1 MSGRPLRIALV
12 APLVSPIAEPFI
24 GGSQALLHD
33 LATALA
39 AAGHAVTLFAADG
52 SVVTGA
58 EVVRLGIDSHRLRPT
73 DFAHPGPTDPGLLAE
88 ERVCFLRI
96 AYEIR
101 RRASEFDVVHNHAF
115 DAPPFEL
122 LQDAHGHV
130 CHTLHLPPLVPGVT
144 QAVRQAA
151 AQGAVL
157 ITVSCFAQAAW
168 TDVVGQ
174 TRQIL
179 NAVPVD
185 RIALGPQQ
193 RAGWL
198 FVGRISPEKGLETAL
213 EIAEAAERRLRII
226 GAVYDR
232 DYAAQLRTRLER
244 HDLLGPR
251 RRDQVFV
258 EMGGAEGMLM
268 PVDWDEPFGL
278 TAAEAMAAGTPV
290 AAYARGALAEIIADG
305 ETGYLVAPGDVNG
318 LQRAAARFTEI
329 DPRACRR
336 RALERFSLTRM
347 VSEYETLYRELA

>member
-1 MSGRPLRIALV
+1 
-12 APLVSPIAEPFI
+12 
-24 GGSQALLHD
+24 
-33 LATALA
+33 
-39 AAGHAVTLFAADG
+39 
-52 SVVTGA
+52 
-58 EVVRLGIDSHRLRPT
+58 
-73 DFAHPGPTDPGLLAE
+73 
-88 ERVCFLRI
+88 
-96 AYEIR
+96 
-101 RRASEFDVVHNHAF
+101 RASEFDVVHNHAF

-157 ITVSCFAQAAW
+157 ITVSCFAQTAW

-244 HDLLGPR
+244 HDLLGLR

-290 AAYARGALAEIIADG
+290 AAYARAAMAPGAGGDPVGIVDGSAVELETTADG
-305 ETGYLVAPGDVNG
+305 
-318 LQRAAARFTEI
+318 I
-329 DPRACRR
+329 R
-336 RALERFSLTRM
+336 RAGGTVTPVVAD
-347 VSEYETLYRELA
+347 VSRAEAVDRVFDEARRLGHVVVLVNNAATLDRAVFPQVAIE